1 MICLQ
6 RAAKEVTELLA
17 LQTSRGNGSADL
29 HTQNFS
35 IRSMRDCVYHYI
47 FVISV
52 VCLNSFRQK
61 NKQTTEKW
69 SEKNAL
75 LLLCAYAAV
84 SIMPPPLNFSI
95 IQKKTYYNERN
106 SKP

>member
-6 RAAKEVTELLA
+6 RTAKEVTELLA
-17 LQTSRGNGSADL
+17 LQTSSCNGSADL

-35 IRSMRDCVYHYI
+35 IRNMRDCVYHYI

-69 SEKNAL
+69 SEKNTL

-84 SIMPPPLNFSI
+84 SIMPPPYPNFSI
-95 IQKKTYYNERN
+95 TEKTYYGERN

>member
-6 RAAKEVTELLA
+6 RTAKEVTGLLA
-17 LQTSRGNGSADL
+17 LQTSSGNGSADL

-35 IRSMRDCVYHYI
+35 MRGIRDCVYHYI
-47 FVISV
+47 CVLPV

-61 NKQTTEKW
+61 NKQTAEMW
-69 SEKNAL
+69 SERNTL

-84 SIMPPPLNFSI
+84 IIILPPLNLNI
-95 IQKKTYYNERN
+95 LI
-106 SKP
+106 